1 MHLLF
6 RSYFSAA
13 RYETNAQLPGNK
25 TVLPRCKI
33 GQVFSGGQAVIN
45 VKNELQYI
53 LVVELLEKA
62 AAAGFMNDE
71 ELAFAKHLAAIK
83 YSPKTVWE

>member
-1 MHLLF
+1 M
-6 RSYFSAA
+6 
-13 RYETNAQLPGNK
+13 
-25 TVLPRCKI
+25 
-33 GQVFSGGQAVIN
+33 IN

-71 ELAFAKHLAAIK
+71 ELTFAKHLAVIK
-83 YSPKTVWE
+83 YSPETVWE

>member
-1 MHLLF
+1 M
-6 RSYFSAA
+6 
-13 RYETNAQLPGNK
+13 
-25 TVLPRCKI
+25 
-33 GQVFSGGQAVIN
+33 IN

-71 ELAFAKHLAAIK
+71 ELAFAKRLAAIK